1 LALDTQALKN
11 MIEGST
17 VSYRHNSIS
26 WIFNCPRCQ
35 KKDKLYI
42 RKRDGKF
49 VCWYCQTLNRFSGP
63 PEFALCELL
72 GVPIQQVKQE
82 LYGSASWHPEPV
94 LFIPHFNDFS
104 DESEE
109 FFVEKRPD
117 VYFPIDFYEIDKK
130 QAEKGLAYLE
140 GRGVPLAVAQKYG
153 TRYHPASQRVVFPV
167 FVKGVL
173 LGWQTR
179 LVVSDTWVNEKGE
192 KFQAPKALTSD
203 SIQRNSCVMF
213 QDNLE
218 KSRHAFVAE
227 GPITAIKGDLVGGN
241 IATMGK
247 SISGG
252 QIEILRKAGVK
263 RVYWAIDPDAVAE
276 LTRLCRETSSDF
288 ESFYVPPM
296 DGYGDHGD
304 MSFDQVRYQVE
315 KSAEKINAGK
325 IFLPPF
331 IR

>member
-1 LALDTQALKN
+1 VDGVDVNIVKDTDKAGSGISVLDSEIGSSNREVALRAFHTITEKLGKGKP
-11 MIEGST
+11 EPT
-17 VSYRHNSIS
+17 YRGE
-26 WIFNCPRCQ
+26 PPA
-35 KKDKLYI
+35 KLYRNDI
-42 RKRDGKF
+42 ALSEMRHR
-49 VCWYCQTLNRFSGP
+49 
-63 PEFALCELL
+63 EF
-72 GVPIQQVKQE
+72 
-82 LYGSASWHPEPV
+82 
-94 LFIPHFNDFS
+94 
-104 DESEE
+104 
-109 FFVEKRPD
+109 
-117 VYFPIDFYEIDKK
+117 
-130 QAEKGLAYLE
+130 
-140 GRGVPLAVAQKYG
+140 
-153 TRYHPASQRVVFPV
+153 
-167 FVKGVL
+167 
-173 LGWQTR
+173 
-179 LVVSDTWVNEKGE
+179 
-192 KFQAPKALTSD
+192 
-203 SIQRNSCVMF
+203 
-213 QDNLE
+213 
-218 KSRHAFVAE
+218 RHAFVAE